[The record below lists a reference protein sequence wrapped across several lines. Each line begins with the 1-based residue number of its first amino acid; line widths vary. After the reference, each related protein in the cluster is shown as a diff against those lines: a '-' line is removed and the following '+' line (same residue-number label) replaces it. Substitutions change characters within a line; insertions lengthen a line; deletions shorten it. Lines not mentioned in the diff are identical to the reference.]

1 MKELQMPLVKV
12 SMLKGRPLDEKNAI
26 SASIQAA
33 LVAELKVPNEDFYQ
47 LFSELDADDFRHTN
61 AYLGLEYTDR
71 LLVIEITIIQGR
83 NDEIKKAILARIDEN
98 LVAAGVA
105 RADDVFVMITEIG
118 AANVS
123 FGRGIAQ
130 RAAVATIPIA
140 S

>member
-1 MKELQMPLVKV
+1 MPLVKV

-47 LFSELDADDFRHTN
+47 LFSELDDDDFRHTN